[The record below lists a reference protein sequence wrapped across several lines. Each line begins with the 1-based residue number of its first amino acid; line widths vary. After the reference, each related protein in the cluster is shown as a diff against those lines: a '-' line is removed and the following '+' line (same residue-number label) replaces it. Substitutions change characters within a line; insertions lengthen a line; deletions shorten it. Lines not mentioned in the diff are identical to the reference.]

1 LTQEIQPRCII
12 EEKARGNMAL
22 YSHSQL
28 STYEDCPF
36 KYKLRYRDNIN
47 RDIEGVEGFLGSRVH
62 ETLKKCYDDLRL
74 TRVNSLSD
82 LLAYYNKIWQENWND
97 SIIIVKQ
104 DLTVENY
111 RALGEKLIETY
122 YNRYAPFD
130 QDITIGTE
138 LGLNFPLDDGKY
150 RMRGYID
157 RLSRTPDGIYEIHDY
172 KTSAHLP
179 GQQDIDNDRQ
189 LGLYHIGV
197 QKKWPDIENI
207 RLIWHYVAFDEELV
221 SYRTSEAISNL
232 IQSTRDLID
241 EIETA
246 QDFPPRESALCDWCE
261 YPDLCPMRKHLYTVE
276 ALPVN
281 EYLKEPGV
289 TLVNKYAAL
298 KDESKRIDEEIQK
311 VREAILEYAR
321 KEGVE
326 VIKGSDRKARVKFEE
341 KLKFPRKSDAERQEL
356 DNTIIEAGKW
366 AEVSQLDAT
375 ALTDAIES
383 GLWSKDLID
392 KVMKYGR
399 IETTDSLR
407 ISKLT
412 DEEK

>member
-1 LTQEIQPRCII
+1 MPIYSDSRLSMY
-12 EEKARGNMAL
+12 EE
-22 YSHSQL
+22 
-28 STYEDCPF
+28 CPF
-36 KYKLRYRDNIN
+36 KYKLCYRDNIK

-74 TRVNSLSD
+74 TRANSLSD

-104 DLTVENY
+104 DLTAEHY
-111 RALGEKLIETY
+111 RALGERLIETY

-150 RMRGYID
+150 RMRGSID
-157 RLSRTPDGIYEIHDY
+157 RLSRTQDGIYEIHDY

-179 GQQDIDNDRQ
+179 GQQDVDNDRQ

-207 RLIWHYVAFDEELV
+207 RLIWHYIAFDRELV
-221 SYRTSEAISNL
+221 SYRTPEAISNL
-232 IQSTRDLID
+232 IQNTKSLID
-241 EIETA
+241 EIEA
-246 QDFPPRESALCDWCE
+246 AEDFPTRESALCDWCE
-261 YPDLCPMRKHLYTVE
+261 YGDLCPMRRHLYTVE

-281 EYLKEPGV
+281 EYLNEPGV
-289 TLVNKYAAL
+289 TLVNKYVAL
-298 KDESKRIDEEIQK
+298 KDEAKKIDEEIEK

-321 KEGVE
+321 KEEVE
-326 VIKGSDRKARVKFEE
+326 VIKGSDRKVRVKFEE
-341 KLKFPRKSDAERQEL
+341 KLKFPGKNEEERQEL

-375 ALTDAIES
+375 KLTDAIES
-383 GLWSKDLID
+383 GLWSKDLIA

-399 IETTDSLR
+399 IETTDSVR
-407 ISKLT
+407 ISKLS

>member
-1 LTQEIQPRCII
+1 MPI
-12 EEKARGNMAL
+12 
-22 YSHSQL
+22 YSDSRL
-28 STYEDCPF
+28 SMYEDCPF
-36 KYKLRYRDNIN
+36 KYKLRYRDNIK

-74 TRVNSLSD
+74 TRANSLSD

-104 DLTVENY
+104 DLTAEHY

-122 YNRYAPFD
+122 YSRYAPFD

-138 LGLNFPLDDGKY
+138 LGLNFPLDDDNSKY

-179 GQQDIDNDRQ
+179 GQQDIDSDRQ

-221 SYRTSEAISNL
+221 SYRTPEAISSL
-232 IQSTRDLID
+232 IQSTKGLID
-241 EIETA
+241 EIEA
-246 QDFPPRESALCDWCE
+246 AEDFPPRESALCDWCE

-321 KEGVE
+321 KEEVE
-326 VIKGSDRKARVKFEE
+326 VIKGSDHKARVKFED
-341 KLKFPRKSDAERQEL
+341 KLKFPGKNDAERQEL

>member
-1 LTQEIQPRCII
+1 
-12 EEKARGNMAL
+12 
-22 YSHSQL
+22 
-28 STYEDCPF
+28 
-36 KYKLRYRDNIN
+36 
-47 RDIEGVEGFLGSRVH
+47 
-62 ETLKKCYDDLRL
+62 
-74 TRVNSLSD
+74 

-104 DLTVENY
+104 DLTKEHY
-111 RALGEKLIETY
+111 RTLGEKLIETY
-122 YNRYAPFD
+122 YSRYAPFD

-138 LGLNFPLDDGKY
+138 LGLNFPLDDANKY

-232 IQSTRDLID
+232 IQSTRGLID
-241 EIETA
+241 EIEA
-246 QDFPPRESALCDWCE
+246 AEDFPPRESALCNWCE
-261 YPDLCPMRKHLYTVE
+261 YPDLCPMRRHLHTVE

-321 KEGVE
+321 KEEVE
-326 VIKGSDRKARVKFEE
+326 VIKGSDCKARVKFED
-341 KLKFPRKSDAERQEL
+341 KLKFPGKSDAERQEL

-375 ALTDAIES
+375 KLTDAIES

>member
-1 LTQEIQPRCII
+1 MPIYSDSRLSMY
-12 EEKARGNMAL
+12 EE
-22 YSHSQL
+22 
-28 STYEDCPF
+28 CPF
-36 KYKLRYRDNIN
+36 KYKLRYHDNIK

-74 TRVNSLSD
+74 TRANSLSD

-104 DLTVENY
+104 DLTAEHY
-111 RALGEKLIETY
+111 RNLGERLLETY

-138 LGLNFPLDDGKY
+138 LGLSFPLDDGKY
-150 RMRGYID
+150 RMRGSID
-157 RLSRTPDGIYEIHDY
+157 RLSRTKDGIYEIHDY
-172 KTSAHLP
+172 KTGAYLP
-179 GQQDIDNDRQ
+179 SQEEADNDRQ

-207 RLIWHYVAFDEELV
+207 RLIWHYIAFDEELV
-221 SYRTSEAISNL
+221 SYRTPEAISKL
-232 IQSTRDLID
+232 IQNTKGLID
-241 EIETA
+241 EIEAA

-261 YPDLCPMRKHLYTVE
+261 YGDLCPMRRHLYAVE

-281 EYLKEPGV
+281 EYLNEPGV
-289 TLVNKYAAL
+289 ALVNKYVAL
-298 KDESKRIDEEIQK
+298 KDEAKKIDEETEK

-326 VIKGSDRKARVKFEE
+326 VIKGSDRKVRVKFED
-341 KLKFPRKSDAERQEL
+341 KLRFPGKNEAERQEL

-366 AEVSQLDAT
+366 AEVSQLDT
-375 ALTDAIES
+375 TKLTDVIES
-383 GLWSKDLID
+383 GLWSKDLIA

-399 IETTDSLR
+399 IETTDSVR
-407 ISKLT
+407 ISKLS